1 MEDKMEAATDSCEI
15 VQRYA
20 GQIAGQLR
28 CWDRLVV
35 TGTLLEVGYSG
46 ALSPNR
52 QHETVFLLEKP
63 ASLRAGTAS

>member
-1 MEDKMEAATDSCEI
+1 MEAATDFCEI
-15 VQRYA
+15 VQPYA

-52 QHETVFLLEKP
+52 QHETVIKKNPPRYGPEQ
-63 ASLRAGTAS
+63 RIGV